1 MQGASFVFVW
11 CDFVDRFLRRKK
23 RTIHE
28 VTPTNTN
35 FISQCRERLSIR
47 E

>member
-1 MQGASFVFVW
+1 MQGASFVLFGVISW
-11 CDFVDRFLRRKK
+11 IVSSAAK